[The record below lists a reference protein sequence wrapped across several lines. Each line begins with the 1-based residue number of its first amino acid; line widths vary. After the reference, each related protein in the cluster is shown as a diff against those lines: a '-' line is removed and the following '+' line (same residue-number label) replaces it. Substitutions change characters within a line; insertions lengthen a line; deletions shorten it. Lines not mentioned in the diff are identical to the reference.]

1 MPAFRNVPSFAQ
13 KTKNVDIQKKTALW
27 VVFFPIAPDFLPKGD
42 FSTNLFFNML
52 SYFAGGERMKFSLII
67 DETKE
72 EEIKA
77 TVHSRSSLTEKI
89 EILVMQYSGTD
100 RIPVFTE
107 DEMKILPFP
116 EIECVFSEDGKT
128 FVTDSAGKKYRIKMR
143 LSEIEEA
150 LPSYFIRINK
160 SAVANEKRIDR
171 FSATIIGSVDAVFKS
186 GNKEYVSRRCFA
198 EIKRRYFK
206 K

>member
-1 MPAFRNVPSFAQ
+1 
-13 KTKNVDIQKKTALW
+13 
-27 VVFFPIAPDFLPKGD
+27 
-42 FSTNLFFNML
+42 
-52 SYFAGGERMKFSLII
+52 MKFNLII

-72 EEIKA
+72 EEITA

-100 RIPVFTE
+100 RIPAFNE
-107 DEMKILPFP
+107 DEIKILAFP

-128 FVTDSAGKKYRIKMR
+128 FVTDTSGNRFRIKMR
-143 LSEIEEA
+143 LYEIEEI

-160 SAVANEKRIDR
+160 SALANEKRIDR
-171 FSATIIGSVDAVFKS
+171 FSSTIIGSVDAVFKS

>member
-1 MPAFRNVPSFAQ
+1 
-13 KTKNVDIQKKTALW
+13 
-27 VVFFPIAPDFLPKGD
+27 
-42 FSTNLFFNML
+42 
-52 SYFAGGERMKFSLII
+52 MKFNLII

-72 EEIKA
+72 EEITA
-77 TVHSRSSLTEKI
+77 TVHGRSSLTEKI
-89 EILVMQYSGTD
+89 EILVMQHSGAD

-107 DEMKILPFP
+107 DEIKVLPFP
-116 EIECVFSEDGKT
+116 EIECIFSENGKT
-128 FVTDSAGKKYRIKMR
+128 FVTDTSGNRFRIKMR
-143 LSEIEEA
+143 LYEIEEI

-160 SAVANEKRIDR
+160 SALANEKRIER
-171 FSATIIGSVDAVFKS
+171 FSANFSGAVDAVFKS

>member
-1 MPAFRNVPSFAQ
+1 
-13 KTKNVDIQKKTALW
+13 
-27 VVFFPIAPDFLPKGD
+27 
-42 FSTNLFFNML
+42 
-52 SYFAGGERMKFSLII
+52 MKFNLII

-72 EEIKA
+72 EEITA

-100 RIPVFTE
+100 RIPAFNE
-107 DEMKILPFP
+107 DEIKILAFP

-128 FVTDSAGKKYRIKMR
+128 FVTDSLGKKYRIKMR
-143 LSEIEEA
+143 LCEIEEV
-150 LPSYFIRINK
+150 LPSYYIRINK

-171 FSATIIGSVDAVFKS
+171 FSAGIIGSVDAIFKS
-186 GNKEYVSRRCFA
+186 GKKEYVSRRCFA